1 MNLLLSRCFHTFV
14 FNDLFLI
21 IMETEYLLDEVFGER
36 LLISVKADKSELGSN
51 IRAAR
56 AILCSYEEVSIR
68 INSHTYAF
76 GHKNPEYTICEEL
89 GDRKGIMSER
99 GVTAGFKSA
108 KKQGCKIV
116 VIDLD
121 ENVHHLDTFELS
133 KYISRR
139 KADFISNMITDCY
152 VVCYGKAARVN
163 ARYQTRKEIESKLET
178 LRP

>member
-1 MNLLLSRCFHTFV
+1 MFV
-14 FNDLFLI
+14 V
-21 IMETEYLLDEVFGER
+21 IMGTEYLLDEEFGER

-139 KADFISNMITDCY
+139 KADFISNLITDCY
-152 VVCYGKAARVN
+152 VVYYGKAVRVN
-163 ARYQTRKEIESKLET
+163 ARYQTRKEIESKLEI